1 MMVTKSEIY
10 FRMGLSVKLC
20 VCVRVCVEKEY
31 MQIR

>member
-10 FRMGLSVKLC
+10 FHMGLSVKLC
-20 VCVRVCVEKEY
+20 VHVCVEKEY